1 MARIARSVLLWP
13 RPPQRGRLSACMW
26 MAIAITA
33 MIFAIGNILFGHFE
47 EQTPKWRRV
56 AKVGLVVGFVAVI
69 SDAFGPFWGL
79 LPVALMLLVAGVV
92 HLWWLPRHG
101 INGFTGEPKDK
112 YYEFRGWKR
121 RR

>member
-1 MARIARSVLLWP
+1 
-13 RPPQRGRLSACMW
+13 MW

-112 YYEFRGWKR
+112 YYEVRGWKR
-121 RR
+121 RP